1 MFPFKHLNSN
11 LKISITFYKPAI
23 SQISNNVKISKIY
36 FNIKSS
42 DNPDLFKALKQTN
55 MYGLIENYKYYR
67 QTNLKPE
74 NEVVF

>member
-1 MFPFKHLNSN
+1 MSAN
-11 LKISITFYKPAI
+11 I
-23 SQISNNVKISKIY
+23 KISKIY